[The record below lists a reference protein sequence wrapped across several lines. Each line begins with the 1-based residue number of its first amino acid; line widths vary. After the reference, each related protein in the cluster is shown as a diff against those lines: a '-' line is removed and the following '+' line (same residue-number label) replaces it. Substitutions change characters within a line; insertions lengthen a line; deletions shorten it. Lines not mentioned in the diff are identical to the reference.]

1 MINQKRGMK
10 HLIQCHCILP
20 QYKNRKVPVFHQFV
34 AFSIIDEN
42 DKVLPKFAHCNNCG
56 VVHNIID
63 LCKSEIVVG
72 KEMSRSLMTREDIR
86 PSLPNNI
93 AKVLDTYECDLPLWE
108 EVQFILENDIQ
119 NASVV
124 LVKDNLKDETQG
136 KVLKLLGQ
144 SKIKIESFVRNDFVT
159 ETEEEEDL
167 K

>member
-1 MINQKRGMK
+1 MDRAILMGMGRSEEWFSLGGEISIRG
-10 HLIQCHCILP
+10 
-20 QYKNRKVPVFHQFV
+20 
-34 AFSIIDEN
+34 STEN

-108 EVQFILENDIQ
+108 EVQFIYEEERW
-119 NASVV
+119 ASSVV
-124 LVKDNLKDETQG
+124 ISKENLNGTVSG
-136 KVLKLLGQ
+136 KLLTLLGGTR
-144 SKIKIESFVRNDFVT
+144 IKIEPFTRDEVIEDNDG
-159 ETEEEEDL
+159 
-167 K
+167 KIR